1 MAFALVV
8 ALLSPAA
15 QEVTINLEDIDSG
28 LTSPTGEYRWRDV
41 ADQLYS
47 EDYRTNY
54 NYTQANVDV
63 TYHALASTLHG
74 TLNATNLKPN
84 FAYQL
89 KLVGF
94 PGIDGNECIG
104 LAGRWWEEEWNGS
117 EWANG
122 HNLNNKGDGS
132 SPNPN
137 DSIYFARRDIADPTS
152 PTGLQYR
159 YTGYLVFDYFITDED
174 GNAILN
180 FDADSSYHVL
190 FTTSQRARTAADGPL
205 KSTTFDADASAAYND
220 TGGDD
225 YPVQTVSVF
234 GEWERLPVGGV
245 YLQPGDY
252 LAQMMLSEESFH
264 GSGGSFAGCWA
275 AAMGADIQFTLAPE
289 SPTAPV
295 VTDIPDQTIPEGD
308 SFATINLDDYV
319 SDVDNTNAEMTW
331 TYAGNSELSVTIT
344 NRVANISVPNP
355 NWNGGET
362 ITFTATDPED
372 QSDSDETTFTVTP
385 VNDAPVVT
393 DIPDQ
398 TIPEGDS
405 FITINLD
412 NYVSDVDNTDAEMTW
427 TYTGNS
433 ELSVTIANRVAT
445 ISVPNPDW
453 NGGETITFTTTDP
466 GGESDSDDATFT
478 ATPVND
484 APVVSDIPDQTIPE
498 GESFVTINL
507 DDYVT
512 DADNTDAEMTWTY
525 SGNSELSV
533 TIVDRV
539 ATISIPDPD
548 WKGSETITFTATD
561 PGDESDSDEATF
573 TSSTPLLWVAP
584 DDESIGLGDDIDIDV
599 MIIANGVCG
608 VEFDLDFDSTLLEV
622 IDADGNPANGTQISV
637 GSMWAGMDYWVI
649 QNIVND
655 GTIEFGVFLLGHD
668 YCPSNF
674 DEGQVAQIR
683 FHGIGAG
690 VSPLNFNDVIV
701 GGPEG
706 TSIEPVFL
714 EDGTLTIV
722 EHGTIQGVVEVQ
734 GRPGDWDGADITVS
748 GPGGPYNTTVT
759 SADGTWSIS
768 GILAGDYDV
777 EVEMSLYLDGEKTGV
792 SVGAGGS
799 TDVGQVK
806 VLGGDCNDGDD
817 IDIYDAIILGG
828 AFDSVPGDPNWDVQA
843 DINDSGQ
850 VDIFDAILL
859 GGNWNQSSPVPW

>member
-8 ALLSPAA
+8 ALLSPVA

-205 KSTTFDADASAAYND
+205 KSTTFDADDSAAYDD

-225 YPVQTVSVF
+225 YPVQTMSVF

-245 YLQPGDY
+245 YLQHGDY

-295 VTDIPDQTIPEGD
+295 VTDIPGQTIPEGD
-308 SFATINLDDYV
+308 SFVTINLDD
-319 SDVDNTNAEMTW
+319 
-331 TYAGNSELSVTIT
+331 
-344 NRVANISVPNP
+344 
-355 NWNGGET
+355 
-362 ITFTATDPED
+362 
-372 QSDSDETTFTVTP
+372 
-385 VNDAPVVT
+385 
-393 DIPDQ
+393 
-398 TIPEGDS
+398 
-405 FITINLD
+405 
-412 NYVSDVDNTDAEMTW
+412 YVSDVDNTDAEMTW
-427 TYTGNS
+427 TYAGNS

-453 NGGETITFTTTDP
+453 NGGETITFTATDP
-466 GGESDSDDATFT
+466 GGESDSDDASFT

-498 GESFVTINL
+498 GDSFVTINL

-573 TSSTPLLWVAP
+573 TSPTPLLWVAP

-734 GRPGDWDGADITVS
+734 GRPGDWDGADITIS
-748 GPGGPYNTTVT
+748 GPGGPYNTLVNN
-759 SADGTWSIS
+759 SDGTWSIS
-768 GILAGDYDV
+768 GITAGTHDV
-777 EVEMSLYLDGEKTGV
+777 RVEMARYLDGLKTGV
-792 SVGAGGS
+792 SVSAGGTS
-799 TDVGQVK
+799 DVGQVN
-806 VLGGDCNDGDD
+806 VLGGDCNDDGTPPDD
-817 IDIYDAIILGG
+817 YIDIYDAIILGG
-828 AFDSVPGDPNWDVQA
+828 AFDSVPGDGNWDARA